1 MDFNQKD
8 FNYDRW
14 SDVTPLRTE
23 DELRQHVFQ
32 YIAKVYGWMFLAL
45 MVTAISGYYVAS
57 SEAMI
62 NFIVGNKIGF
72 WVVLIG
78 QLFLVGYLSARIN
91 KISVQTA
98 TALFFI
104 YSALN
109 GLVFGIL
116 FLVYTPASL
125 LTVFGITA
133 GTFGVMSAVGYYT
146 KQDLTKFGQIMF
158 FGLIG
163 IIIASIV
170 NFFMQNEMMYWIISY
185 VGVAVFVG
193 LIAYDTQKI
202 KAYALM
208 ESEEMRRKGAILGA
222 LALYLDFINLFIYLL
237 RLFGSRR

>member
-1 MDFNQKD
+1 
-8 FNYDRW
+8 
-14 SDVTPLRTE
+14 
-23 DELRQHVFQ
+23 
-32 YIAKVYGWMFLAL
+32 
-45 MVTAISGYYVAS
+45 
-57 SEAMI
+57 
-62 NFIVGNKIGF
+62 
-72 WVVLIG
+72 
-78 QLFLVGYLSARIN
+78 
-91 KISVQTA
+91 
-98 TALFFI
+98 
-104 YSALN
+104 
-109 GLVFGIL
+109 
-116 FLVYTPASL
+116 
-125 LTVFGITA
+125 
-133 GTFGVMSAVGYYT
+133 VGYYT